1 MLHNIFYKVCISL
14 VLLSFWE
21 LKEFCYFWVAQV
33 FGRPNSMV
41 PNKVLLKWHFSPTF
55 QSKILAQPL
64 IHAAILWKIIKDFIV
79 SFLHSLLALFS
90 LFFSIVVGLTLEIV
104 GKQTH
109 KAYSKFFELSQ
120 HYNNH
125 IPIPT
130 TYLKASLKMPQSR
143 PYGHRISWKAIKF
156 FNPIS
161 FSSNLIFSL
170 KCSFHTI
177 LVSVIDRIS
186 HTLYLLPAIT
196 FIFPYPLRKYMV
208 KG

>member
-1 MLHNIFYKVCISL
+1 
-14 VLLSFWE
+14 
-21 LKEFCYFWVAQV
+21 
-33 FGRPNSMV
+33 MV

-79 SFLHSLLALFS
+79 SFLHSLLAFLS